1 MVATDNGNP
10 WVIEVR
16 DFHKAYRETIAVEE
30 LSFVVRPGEI
40 LGVLGPNGAGKTTTM
55 RALAGVIPPT
65 RGQLV
70 VGGHDVAR
78 EPVAAKR
85 LLSYV
90 PDDPKLFD
98 ALTVF
103 EHLQFVASAYRVPD
117 FEAKADRLLA
127 QFDLTDE
134 RNKLAQE
141 LSRGMRQKVAI
152 CCAYLHDPR
161 AILVDEP
168 LTGLDPRGIRTM
180 KQSLRERAAR
190 GAAVVISSH
199 LLALVDDLCTHLLIL
214 HRGRQLFFGDAGH
227 ALKTFAAD
235 GTDSSLETV
244 FFRLTEG
251 SVELAQPG
259 P

>member
-1 MVATDNGNP
+1 MVATDNGTP

-16 DFHKAYRETIAVEE
+16 EFHKAYRETIAVDD

-40 LGVLGPNGAGKTTTM
+40 LGLLGPNGAGKTTTM
-55 RALAGVIPPT
+55 RAVAGVIPPT
-65 RGQLV
+65 RGRLV
-70 VGGHDVAR
+70 VGGHDVVR
-78 EPVAAKR
+78 DPVAAKK

-103 EHLQFVASAYRVPD
+103 EHLQFVASAYRVAD
-117 FEAKADRLLA
+117 FETKARRLLE
-127 QFDLTDE
+127 QFELTEE
-134 RNKLAQE
+134 RDKLAQE

-180 KQSLRERAAR
+180 KQSLRDRAAH
-190 GAAVVISSH
+190 GAAIVISSH
-199 LLALVDDLCTHLLIL
+199 LLALVDDLCTHLLII

-227 ALKTFAAD
+227 ALKTFAAEEA
-235 GTDSSLETV
+235 DSPLEAV

-251 SVELAQPG
+251 TPELAQPA

>member
-1 MVATDNGNP
+1 MGGSETGNE
-10 WVIEVR
+10 WVVEVQG
-16 DFHKAYRETIAVEE
+16 FHKAYREVIAVED

-40 LGVLGPNGAGKTTTM
+40 LGLLGPNGAGKTTTM
-55 RALAGVIPPT
+55 RAVAGVIPPT
-65 RGQLV
+65 RGRLM
-70 VGGHDVAR
+70 VGGHDVVR
-78 EPVAAKR
+78 DPVAAKK

-103 EHLQFVASAYRVPD
+103 EHLQFVASAYRVVD
-117 FEAKADRLLA
+117 FESKARRLLE
-127 QFDLTDE
+127 QFELTEQRD
-134 RNKLAQE
+134 KLAQE

-168 LTGLDPRGIRTM
+168 LTGLDPRGLRTM
-180 KQSLRERAAR
+180 KQSLRERAAQ

-199 LLALVDDLCTHLLIL
+199 LLALVNDLCTHLLII

-227 ALKTFAAD
+227 ALKTFADDEAD
-235 GTDSSLETV
+235 SPLESV

-251 SVELAQPG
+251 AAELAEPA